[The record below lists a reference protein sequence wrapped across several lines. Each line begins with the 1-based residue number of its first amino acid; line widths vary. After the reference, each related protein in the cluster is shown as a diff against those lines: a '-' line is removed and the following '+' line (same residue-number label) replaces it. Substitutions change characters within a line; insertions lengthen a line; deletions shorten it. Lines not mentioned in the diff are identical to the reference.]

1 MKLFK
6 LLIICLPLASLAQS
20 FGEIQKQ
27 ISVAEYFF
35 SRGPKKLITTT
46 IDTDYVHDFNTKD
59 LIRVVGPTSYW
70 DKSNKFTF
78 DLSEVA
84 FVNWNA
90 GGSNSVSGLF
100 GAHFK
105 RLFVRNA
112 LKWNNELR
120 MRYGVNQQESQD
132 LRKTDDDLEFIS
144 TFGYRVSENSNWYY
158 SGKFSFSSQFSRGYN
173 YPNRDVS
180 ISDFMAP
187 GYLFLGVGSE
197 YTTEDKN
204 NQIYLSPVTMKSTFV
219 LNQRLANQGAFG
231 VEKAILDDD
240 GNIIKNGKR
249 TRMEIGILVTN
260 EYKREVFQNVNM
272 NSHLR
277 LYTDYLNKFGN
288 VDIDWELNFDFK
300 VNGFIKA
307 SFGSHLRYDDD
318 VRISNENEN
327 GEVVEGGPKV
337 QWKQQLGI
345 GVIVEL

>member
-6 LLIICLPLASLAQS
+6 LLIICFPLLSLAQS

-27 ISVAEYFF
+27 TSVAEYFF

-46 IDTDYVHDFNTKD
+46 IDTDYVHEFKAID
-59 LIRVVGPTSYW
+59 LIRIIGPTSYW
-70 DKSNKFTF
+70 AKSNKFTF

-90 GGSNSVSGLF
+90 GGSNSISGLF
-100 GAHFK
+100 GTHFK

-120 MRYGVNQQESQD
+120 MRYGVNQQEGQE

-144 TFGYRVSENSNWYY
+144 TFGYRVSEKSNWYY
-158 SGKFSFSSQFSRGYN
+158 SGKFSFNSQFSRGYN

-240 GNIIKNGKR
+240 GNIIKNGKSS
-249 TRMEIGILVTN
+249 RMEIGILVTN
-260 EYKREVFQNVNM
+260 EYKREIFQNVNM

-288 VDIDWELNFDFK
+288 IDIDWELNFDFK